1 MQLRFIPRV
10 LGLCLFCLLLGTN
23 VFASNGLSPTDYA
36 GNWMMK
42 LDQRTFVVLKLNNQK
57 GHLAGTL
64 SRPEHFQ
71 TSDGTSFTQISPRI
85 VTYIL
90 TRSSIE
96 QAHLRFTARDPA
108 DKTDED
114 DYDMTLTFGN
124 QATLKPHGLPFDPWT
139 IRRAYAKRDL
149 EVARDWNARR
159 FYSLEN
165 SDEPNPEMERIFEE
179 DQKDRQSKSILS
191 QEEWNVIET
200 QDAARRDAT
209 RKLLDTGQ
217 LHSAKDFTEAAFI
230 FQHSGS
236 PDDYL
241 LGHTLAVIAVAKGDI
256 GATWIAAATLDRY
269 LQSIGKPQ
277 IYGTQF
283 TTTGEPTQEPY
294 NRSLISDGVRRE
306 MRLPSTPS
314 QEEQLKEYIMPATK
328 PK

>member
-1 MQLRFIPRV
+1 
-10 LGLCLFCLLLGTN
+10 
-23 VFASNGLSPTDYA
+23 
-36 GNWMMK
+36 
-42 LDQRTFVVLKLNNQK
+42 VVLKLNTHN

-64 SRPEHFQ
+64 SRPEYFQ

-85 VTYIL
+85 MTYIL
-90 TRSSIE
+90 ARSSIE
-96 QAHLRFTARDPA
+96 QGHLRFTVRDPA

-114 DYDMTLTFGN
+114 DYDMTLTAGN
-124 QATLKPHGLPFDPWT
+124 QATLKPHGLPFDPWN

-149 EVARDWNARR
+149 EVARDWNANR
-159 FYSLEN
+159 FYLLEN

-200 QDAARRDAT
+200 QDAARRAAT
-209 RKLLDTGQ
+209 RKLLGTGR

-283 TTTGEPTQEPY
+283 TTKAGELPTQEPY
-294 NRSLISDGVRRE
+294 NRNLISDGVRHE
-306 MRLPSTPS
+306 MRVPSTPS